1 MLASS
6 ALPGEEREA
15 ADKVRNMAE
24 ADKKQEPRGRV
35 LIIAGSDSGGGA
47 GIQADI
53 KTVTALGGYAATA
66 ITALTIQN
74 TLGVHGVIATPPKA
88 VRAQMEAVLK
98 DIGADALKTGMLGD
112 TALVEA
118 IAEAFE
124 DFAPLKSAIPRIP
137 RIIDPVMVATSG
149 DVLLPQNAIDAVRR
163 LMIPG
168 AFLVTPNA
176 PEAEVLTGKAVDG
189 INGQRRAAEKLLS
202 MGAAAALIKG
212 GHIPGDVIVDV
223 LATQSGEH
231 FFEGERIDTRATHG
245 TGCTLASGI
254 AAGIA
259 RGLTLQDAVA
269 LSRAYLIE
277 AIRRAP
283 GLGQGNGPVDHG
295 WPSRDPEAFANMFAK
310 WAAAKT

>member
-1 MLASS
+1 M
-6 ALPGEEREA
+6 
-15 ADKVRNMAE
+15 ADAKK
-24 ADKKQEPRGRV
+24 DKLSQEKFRGRV

-74 TLGVHGVIATPPKA
+74 TLGVSGVMATPDKA

-112 TALVEA
+112 KALVEML
-118 IAEAFE
+118 AEAFA
-124 DFAPLKSAIPRIP
+124 DLSPKIPRV
-137 RIIDPVMVATSG
+137 IDPVMVATSG
-149 DVLLPQNAIDAVRR
+149 DVLLPKEAVDAVRK
-163 LMIPG
+163 LMVPQ
-168 AFLVTPNA
+168 AAVVTPNA
-176 PEAEVLTGKAVDG
+176 PEAEVLTGKAVESVD
-189 INGQRRAAEKLLS
+189 GQRRAAEKLLE
-202 MGAAAALIKG
+202 MGAEAALVKG
-212 GHIPGDVIVDV
+212 AHVPGDVIVDV
-223 LATQSGEH
+223 LATQQGEH
-231 FFEGERIDTRATHG
+231 FFEGPRIETKATHG

-259 RGLTLQDAVA
+259 RGLALKDAVA
-269 LSRAYLIE
+269 LSRAYLVE

-295 WPSRDPEAFANMFAK
+295 WPSRDPEAFAAMFAK
-310 WAAAKT
+310 WTPA